1 MKKKK
6 KVPEKRIYDKESNL
20 NDFGL
25 EPPRIYR
32 DTQRKPLNQSSSV
45 RKAQTPKTRNE
56 KRQEQTKK
64 RKKKNKFRKFMIWF
78 LVTMLLIAVAAVLS
92 LTVFFKI
99 ETITVKGNERYTS
112 DEILAHCS
120 IDKAENLFL
129 ADTDSTKAMLE
140 QNLPYIYNVD
150 VKRKIPSSI
159 ELNVT
164 ECEPSFCIK
173 NKDKSFILLDNN
185 LKVLEDKAKNKKGIQ
200 IKNTNISKA
209 VPGQII
215 EFDDEHTK
223 ECLLKLADT
232 VIDNNISEITSI
244 YSKSLTDN
252 YVTYDGRID
261 FKLGNCDDLEN
272 KIYQALASCEQ
283 LDITSPNAKGVMT
296 ANGGK
301 QIYFT
306 EK

>member
-6 KVPEKRIYDKESNL
+6 KVPEKRIYDRETNL
-20 NDFGL
+20 NDLGL
-25 EPPRIYR
+25 EPPKIYR
-32 DTQRKPLNQSSSV
+32 DSQRRVTEQNNI
-45 RKAQTPKTRNE
+45 RKAPAPKTKNE

-64 RKKKNKFRKFMIWF
+64 RKKKNKLRKLMIWL
-78 LVTMLLIAVAAVLS
+78 LVIILVLAVVVVLS

-99 ETITVKGNERYTS
+99 EHITVKGNERYTA
-112 DEILAHCS
+112 DEILAHCTVNE
-120 IDKAENLFL
+120 AENLFL
-129 ADTDSTKAMLE
+129 ADTDSAENMLE
-140 QNLPYIYNVD
+140 QNLPYIYNAEI
-150 VKRKIPSSI
+150 KRKLPSTI
-159 ELNVT
+159 ELNIT
-164 ECEPSFCIK
+164 ECEPSFYIQ

-185 LKVLEDKAKNKKGIQ
+185 LKVLEDKAKDKKGIQ
-200 IKNTNISKA
+200 IKNNNISRA
-209 VPGQII
+209 SLGQPI

-223 ECLLKLADT
+223 ECLEKLSST
-232 VIDNNISEITSI
+232 VITNDIKQITSI

-261 FKLGNCDDLEN
+261 FKLGNCDNLEN

-283 LDITSPNAKGVMT
+283 LDVTSPNAKGIMT
-296 ANGGK
+296 VNGGK

>member
-6 KVPEKRIYDKESNL
+6 KAPEKRIYDKESNL

-25 EPPRIYR
+25 EPPKIYR
-32 DTQRKPLNQSSSV
+32 DTQRRSVNQSNSV
-45 RKAQTPKTRNE
+45 RKAPAPKTRSE

-64 RKKKNKFRKFMIWF
+64 RIKKNKLRRFMIWL
-78 LVTMLLIAVAAVLS
+78 LVVMLLIAVVVVLS

-99 ETITVKGNERYTS
+99 ETITVKGNERYATE
-112 DEILAHCS
+112 EILAHCS

-129 ADTDSTKAMLE
+129 ADTDSAKEMLE
-140 QNLPYIYNVD
+140 QNLPYIYNVE
-150 VKRKIPSSI
+150 VKRKIPSTI

-173 NKDKSFILLDNN
+173 NKDKSYILLDNN
-185 LKVLEDKAKNKKGIQ
+185 FKVLEDKAKDKKGIL

-215 EFDDEHTK
+215 EFNNEHTS
-223 ECLLKLADT
+223 ECLLKLAAT
-232 VIDNNISEITSI
+232 VIDNNLSEITSI

-252 YVTYDGRID
+252 YVTYDNRID
-261 FKLGNCDDLEN
+261 FKLGNCDNLEN